1 MPSDVAP
8 FTPLSA
14 TDLAAREMSPR
25 PVLLAPFLRTE
36 SLTLL
41 LGPRGVGKSYT
52 ALGVA
57 RAVASGEPFL
67 GWQPSRPLKVAYVDG
82 ELSGYDLQQRLK
94 SFGPP
99 PAKLEF
105 VIGGMRGNR
114 TPDLAR
120 GNHWEALWAPWL
132 PDKGPSL
139 LVIDSLSSLIGSDGK
154 EASAWTVTRRFL
166 LYLRACGYSVLVVHD
181 GSARGHARGSR
192 RLEDVFDTILSLR
205 RPDDYQPREGLRYEL
220 HFEKARGLHG
230 SDVEPFEARM
240 TIDAGGCAHW
250 RREAAGSAEIH
261 RMAGL
266 LKDGLNPLQ
275 AAKQLG
281 LSKSKAYRLRDKA
294 IGFGLITQTQAFQG
308 TRPT

>member
-8 FTPLSA
+8 FIPLSA
-14 TDLAAREMSPR
+14 ADLAATEMRPR
-25 PVLLAPFLRTE
+25 PVLLAPFLRNE

-52 ALGVA
+52 ALGIA

-67 GWQPSRPLKVAYVDG
+67 GWQPLRPLKVAYVDG

-99 PAKLEF
+99 PDKLEF
-105 VIGGMRGNR
+105 VIGSMRGNR
-114 TPDLAR
+114 TPDLSK
-120 GNHWEALWAPWL
+120 GDQWEALWAPWL
-132 PDKGPSL
+132 PDKGPYL
-139 LVIDSLSSLIGSDGK
+139 LVIDSLSSLIGSEGK
-154 EASAWTVTRRFL
+154 EASAWAIARRFL
-166 LYLRACGYSVLVVHD
+166 LYLRTWGYSVLLVHD

-205 RPDDYQPREGLRYEL
+205 RPDDYQPSEGLRYEL
-220 HFEKARGLHG
+220 HFSKARGLVG
-230 SDVEPFEARM
+230 SGLEPFEARM
-240 TIDAGGCAHW
+240 TVDAAGYAHW
-250 RREAAGSAEIH
+250 HRQAVGSVEIH

-266 LKDGLNPLQ
+266 LKDGLNPLP

-281 LSKSKAYRLRDKA
+281 LSKSKAYRLRDRA
-294 IGFGLITQTQAFQG
+294 VSFGLLT
-308 TRPT
+308 